1 MDQILQQV
9 GELLL
14 GAVPTALLFIVVVL
28 AYQFLI
34 QAPLGRILRE
44 RHARTEG
51 AVAEAHKAI
60 ARAEERAAEYAAR
73 LRQARAEIYKAREQ
87 RVKQWSAERDAQL
100 DVTRKAAGAKVQEA
114 KSQMD
119 AEAEKA
125 RQSLQASAGEL
136 ASRIARAVLPQAV
149 GGTR

>member
-9 GELLL
+9 GDFLL
-14 GAVPTALLFIVVVL
+14 GSVPTALLFIVVVL

-34 QAPLGRILRE
+34 QAPLSRTLRE

-51 AVAEAHKAI
+51 AVEEAHKAI
-60 ARAEERAAEYAAR
+60 ARAEERAAEYATR
-73 LRQARAEIYKAREQ
+73 LRHARAEIYKAREQ
-87 RVKQWSAERDAQL
+87 RVKQWNAERDAHL
-100 DVTRKAAGAKVQEA
+100 DDARKAAGTKVREA

-119 AEAEKA
+119 GEAEKA
-125 RQSLQASAGEL
+125 RQVLQVSAGEL
-136 ASRIARAVLPQAV
+136 ASRIAQAVLPQAA